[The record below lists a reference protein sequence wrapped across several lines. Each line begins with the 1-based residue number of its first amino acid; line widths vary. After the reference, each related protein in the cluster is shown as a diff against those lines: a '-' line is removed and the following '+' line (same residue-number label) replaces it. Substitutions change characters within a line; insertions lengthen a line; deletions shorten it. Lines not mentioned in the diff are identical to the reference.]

1 MINAH
6 LTDEKTPTQEEGAT
20 LVFVAVVL
28 VALLALTAFA
38 VDFGRMWEERRQLQ
52 NGADA
57 AALAVA
63 EDCARDLC
71 DGLYDEYAIADLY
84 ADDNARD
91 GFAEAWM
98 VELDLDAQT
107 VTVHNRTED
116 PGGDNHFDMLFAG
129 IVGFDGFT
137 IGAQA
142 TVAWGGLASEVATIP
157 IIISDCEFTRPH
169 GYGGAGGVFDAT
181 DGSLLATTHLFVDP
195 KTRLPYESPYPGW
208 WAAGPQESTPEYPYA
223 DLDGIA
229 GLDWDLNEDG
239 EADAYPQ
246 PTVLTFHDGGGTEE
260 CNAQA
265 GQDTDADGSLPGGFG
280 WLDVAGAGPCEAVI
294 VAGWVDGDP
303 GASPSTGCDSDM
315 LRALLFT
322 DGVNI
327 PYFSDVD
334 GVQGGGAS
342 GEFEVAGYGGFH
354 VVGYNFGGQFRD
366 HRLPL
371 MSDPC
376 RPGGVRPRGW
386 TTGNDDRCLV
396 GYFVKKFDTTG
407 DIGDDD
413 GRGIT
418 VIKFTS

>member
-137 IGAQA
+137 VGAQA
-142 TVAWGGLASEVATIP
+142 TVAWGGLASDIATIP
-157 IIISDCEFTRPH
+157 IIISDCEFIRPH
-169 GYGGAGGVFDAT
+169 GYGGAGGVYDAE
-181 DGSLLATTHLFVDP
+181 GNIEATHLFNDVN
-195 KTRLPYESPYPGW
+195 SPETPDYPQW
-208 WAAGPQESTPEYPYA
+208 WTDGPIETAEFTYL
-223 DLDGIA
+223 DLDDDGDK
-229 GLDWDLNEDG
+229 DWDLNEDG
-239 EADAYPQ
+239 MDDPYPQ
-246 PTVLTFHDGGGTEE
+246 PAVLTFHDGGGTEE

-265 GQDTDADGSLPGGFG
+265 GQDTDENGKLSGGFG
-280 WLDVAGAGPCEAVI
+280 WLDIGGADPCEALI
-294 VAGWVDGDP
+294 VNGWAGEDP
-303 GASPSTGCDSDM
+303 GASPSTGCDNEM
-315 LRALLFT
+315 LAELLFT
-322 DGVNI
+322 PAVNI
-327 PYFSDVD
+327 PYFNDEN
-334 GVQGGGAS
+334 GLEGGGAN
-342 GEFEVAGYGGFH
+342 GEYLVAGYGGFH
-354 VVGYNFGGQFRD
+354 VVGYNFGGLFRD
-366 HRLPL
+366 YRAPL
-371 MSDPC
+371 TSDPC
-376 RPGGVRPRGW
+376 RPLGVRPRGW
-386 TTGNDDRCLV
+386 TNGNDDRCLV
-396 GYFVKKFDTTG
+396 GYFVKKVETTG

>member
-1 MINAH
+1 VIDMIDTH
-6 LTDEKTPTQEEGAT
+6 LIEEKAPTHEEGAT

-57 AALAVA
+57 AALAIA
-63 EDCARDLC
+63 EDCVRDLC
-71 DGLYDEYAIADLY
+71 DGLYDEYAVADLY

-129 IVGFDGFT
+129 VVGFDGFT
-137 IGAQA
+137 VGAQA

-169 GYGGAGGVFDAT
+169 GYGGAGGVFDEA
-181 DGSLLATTHLFVDP
+181 GNLLSTPHLFDEP
-195 KTRLPYESPYPGW
+195 GPSHLPHQAPFPLWWSNGPSP
-208 WAAGPQESTPEYPYA
+208 TLEYP
-223 DLDGIA
+223 DTF
-229 GLDWDLNEDG
+229 WDLNEDG
-239 EADAYPQ
+239 TPDAYPQ
-246 PTVLTFHDGGGTEE
+246 PTVLTFHDGGTTED

-265 GQDTDADGSLPGGFG
+265 GQDADGDGKLPGGFG
-280 WLDVAGAGPCEAVI
+280 WLDVGGAGPCEAVI
-294 VAGWVDGDP
+294 VSGWVDGDP
-303 GASPSTGCDSDM
+303 GASPSSGCDSEM
-315 LRALLFT
+315 LSALLFT

-327 PYFSDVD
+327 PYFNDVA
-334 GVQGGGAS
+334 GVQGTGAS
-342 GEFEVAGYGGFH
+342 GEFEVAGYGGFY
-354 VVGYNFGGQFRD
+354 VVGYNFGGQFVDYRP
-366 HRLPL
+366 PL
-371 MSDPC
+371 TSDPC

-396 GYFVKKFDTTG
+396 GYFIEKVETTG

-418 VIKFTS
+418 VIKFIS